1 MYEEK
6 NNNNI
11 TDNYYFNTINFSY
24 ILFQTEKYRNKCK
37 LYQNYKQQGL
47 SDKQIDDIL
56 VLDVKDHSYFTSQGV
71 TDEHAGLGLF
81 AYDEDVMNWVFGK
94 TRL

>member
-37 LYQNYKQQGL
+37 LC
-47 SDKQIDDIL
+47 
-56 VLDVKDHSYFTSQGV
+56 
-71 TDEHAGLGLF
+71 
-81 AYDEDVMNWVFGK
+81 
-94 TRL
+94 